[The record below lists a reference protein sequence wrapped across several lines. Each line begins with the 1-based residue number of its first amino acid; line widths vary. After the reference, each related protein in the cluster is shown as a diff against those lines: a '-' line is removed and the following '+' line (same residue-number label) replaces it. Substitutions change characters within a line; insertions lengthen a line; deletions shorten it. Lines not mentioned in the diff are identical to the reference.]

1 VRSDGRRRVLA
12 GCGLAAALAAAALCT
27 ACKRESG
34 REASMNDAAA
44 VSFVERS
51 RPPRDA
57 GAGRPPL
64 LVLLHG
70 IGADEN
76 DLFPIAAMLDPRL
89 QVVSLRAPHDYAIG
103 YAWFDIAFSV
113 GGIRP
118 DLAQARQALGDLVTW
133 LEAAPARLGT
143 DPDRTYLLG
152 FSQGA
157 MMSLG
162 VLGVAPGRLAGVI
175 ALSGRNAEGIFAAPA
190 DAAAI
195 ARVPLLVAHGVHD
208 DLLPIDNGRA
218 IRDAYQGTSA
228 DFTYREFP
236 VGHGVSE
243 AEIGVVDAWLRE
255 HLDRD
260 ERLDRATT
268 RRDP

>member
-1 VRSDGRRRVLA
+1 VRA
-12 GCGLAAALAAAALCT
+12 GWGLAAPLAGVAVLV
-27 ACKRESG
+27 ACERESG
-34 REASMNDAAA
+34 REAPLTAAPA

-51 RPPRDA
+51 STPRRP

-76 DLFPIAAMLDPRL
+76 DLFPIASMLDPRL
-89 QVVSLRAPHDYAIG
+89 HVVSLRAPHDYAIG
-103 YAWFDIAFSV
+103 HAWFNIEFGL

-118 DLAQARQALGDLVTW
+118 DVGQAHQALADLVAW
-133 LEAAPARLGT
+133 LRAAPDRHGT

-162 VLGVAPGRLAGVI
+162 VLRTAPERLAGVV
-175 ALSGRNAEGIFAAPA
+175 ALSGRNADGLFEATAA
-190 DAAAI
+190 AAAI
-195 ARVPLLVAHGVHD
+195 AAVPLLVAHGTHD
-208 DLLPIDNGRA
+208 DVLPVDNGRA
-218 IRDAYQGTSA
+218 IRDAHQGTA
-228 DFTYREFP
+228 VDFTYREFP

-243 AEIGVVDAWLRE
+243 DEIALVDAWLRE
-255 HLDRD
+255 HLDG
-260 ERLDRATT
+260 ERPGRT
-268 RRDP
+268 P

>member
-1 VRSDGRRRVLA
+1 M
-12 GCGLAAALAAAALCT
+12 
-27 ACKRESG
+27 ACDRESG
-34 REASMNDAAA
+34 REAPVTNAPS

-51 RPPRDA
+51 SPPRRPAAD
-57 GAGRPPL
+57 RPPL

-76 DLFPIAAMLDPRL
+76 DLFPIASMLDPRL
-89 QVVSLRAPHDYAIG
+89 YVVSLRAPHDYAIG
-103 YAWFDIAFSV
+103 HAWFNIEFGL

-118 DLAQARQALGDLVTW
+118 DVGQAHQALADLVAW
-133 LEAAPARLGT
+133 LRTAPERHGT
-143 DPDRTYLLG
+143 DPARTYVLG

-162 VLGVAPGRLAGVI
+162 VLRNAPERLAGVI
-175 ALSGRNAEGIFAAPA
+175 ALSGRNADGLFEATA
-190 DAAAI
+190 DAATI
-195 ARVPLLVAHGVHD
+195 AGVPLLVAHGTHD
-208 DLLPIDNGRA
+208 DLLPVDNGRA

-243 AEIGVVDAWLRE
+243 DEVALVDAWLRE
-255 HLDRD
+255 HLDG
-260 ERLDRATT
+260 ATPAST
-268 RRDP
+268 P

>member
-1 VRSDGRRRVLA
+1 MT
-12 GCGLAAALAAAALCT
+12 AASA
-27 ACKRESG
+27 
-34 REASMNDAAA
+34 
-44 VSFVERS
+44 SFVERS
-51 RPPRDA
+51 SPPRRP

-76 DLFPIAAMLDPRL
+76 DLFPIASMLDPRL
-89 QVVSLRAPHDYAIG
+89 HVVSLRAPHGYAIG
-103 YAWFDIAFSV
+103 HAWFNIEFGL

-118 DLAQARQALGDLVTW
+118 DVGQAHQALADLVAW
-133 LEAAPARLGT
+133 LQGAPERLGT

-162 VLGVAPGRLAGVI
+162 VLRTAPERLAGVI
-175 ALSGRNAEGIFAAPA
+175 ALSGRNADGLFEATA
-190 DAAAI
+190 DAATI
-195 ARVPLLVAHGVHD
+195 AGVPLLVAHGTHD
-208 DLLPIDNGRA
+208 DVLPVDNGRA
-218 IRDAYQGTSA
+218 IRDAHQGTST

-243 AEIGVVDAWLRE
+243 EEIALVDVWLRE
-255 HLDRD
+255 HLDG
-260 ERLDRATT
+260 TT
-268 RRDP
+268 PGRTP